1 MGKQEIPDDTY
12 TPETQNRDAD
22 VRVLILTDDNVE
34 DLEFFYPYYRFLEAG
49 LAVDVVT
56 PDGGK
61 FKGKHGLEMKHSKK
75 VTEVDPLEYDLL
87 YIPGGKAPAKL
98 RKDEDV
104 LALVKQF
111 VNGGKTVTTV
121 CHGPQILAAAD
132 VIGGRQIAG
141 WPEIEEE
148 ITDAGGVY
156 VSEETVVDDQFIS
169 GRWPADL
176 PALMAKTL
184 SIIDVISENPGA
196 TAGDAEREG
205 AGTRPVGNA

>member
-1 MGKQEIPDDTY
+1 MGKKDIPDDIY

-22 VRVLILTDDNVE
+22 VRVLVLTGDDVE

-49 LAVDVVT
+49 FAVDVVT

-61 FKGKHGLEMKHSKK
+61 FKGKHGLELRNSRK

-98 RKDEDV
+98 RKNDDV
-104 LALVKQF
+104 LALVRQF
-111 VNGGKTVTTV
+111 VNGGKTVSTI

-132 VIGGRQIAG
+132 VIGGRQIAA
-141 WPEIEEE
+141 WPDVEEE
-148 ITDAGGVY
+148 ITDASGVY
-156 VSEETVVDDQFIS
+156 VNQETVVDDQFIS

-184 SIIDVISENPGA
+184 AIIDVITENPGA
-196 TAGDAEREG
+196 TAGEAEREG
-205 AGTRPVGNA
+205 AGTRPAGNA